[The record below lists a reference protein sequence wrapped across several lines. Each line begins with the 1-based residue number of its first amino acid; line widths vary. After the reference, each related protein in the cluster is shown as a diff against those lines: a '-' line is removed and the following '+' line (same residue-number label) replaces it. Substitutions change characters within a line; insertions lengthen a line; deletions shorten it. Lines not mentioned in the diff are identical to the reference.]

1 MNSNRIRGPFLFLTL
16 GFKITLSLAL
26 NLFHIFNVRIIS
38 VYLFNE
44 KIDMEKQLTLSAK
57 ARFDAKIPKV
67 QKDLF
72 EYAASLGG
80 FRTLTDFII
89 NAVQEKANAIIQE
102 HNTILASEKDREVF
116 FNALV
121 NPAGPNQ
128 KLRDAAE
135 RYKLFLQENK

>member
-1 MNSNRIRGPFLFLTL
+1 M
-16 GFKITLSLAL
+16 FK
-26 NLFHIFNVRIIS
+26 
-38 VYLFNE
+38 E
-44 KIDMEKQLTLSAK
+44 KIEMGKQLTPSVK

-102 HNTILASEKDREVF
+102 HNTILASEKDREIF

-121 NPAGPNQ
+121 NPTGPNQ

-135 RYKLFLQENK
+135 RYKLFLQEDK

>member
-1 MNSNRIRGPFLFLTL
+1 
-16 GFKITLSLAL
+16 
-26 NLFHIFNVRIIS
+26 
-38 VYLFNE
+38 
-44 KIDMEKQLTLSAK
+44 MEKPLTIPAK
-57 ARFDAKIPKV
+57 ARFDAKIPKA

-89 NAVQEKANAIIQE
+89 NAVQEKANAIIHE
-102 HNTILASEKDREVF
+102 HTVILASEKDREIF

-121 NPAGPNQ
+121 NPSGPNQ

>member
-1 MNSNRIRGPFLFLTL
+1 
-16 GFKITLSLAL
+16 
-26 NLFHIFNVRIIS
+26 
-38 VYLFNE
+38 
-44 KIDMEKQLTLSAK
+44 MEKQLTLPEK
-57 ARFDAKIPKV
+57 ARFDAKIPKI

-102 HNTILASEKDREVF
+102 HNTILASEKDREIF

-121 NPAGPNQ
+121 NPSGPNQ

-135 RYKLFLQENK
+135 RYKLFIQENK

>member
-1 MNSNRIRGPFLFLTL
+1 LE
-16 GFKITLSLAL
+16 
-26 NLFHIFNVRIIS
+26 
-38 VYLFNE
+38 E
-44 KIDMEKQLTLSAK
+44 KFDMEKQLTAPAK
-57 ARFDAKIPKV
+57 ARFDAKIPKA

-89 NAVQEKANAIIQE
+89 NAVQEKANTIIQE
-102 HNTILASEKDREVF
+102 HNTILASEKDREIF

-121 NPAGPNQ
+121 NPSGPNQ